1 MSDSERFSVG
11 EISYLSKISSMP
23 LCKACPGCGGMVNIS
38 KVSCSCGHVFVTKR
52 SKPRLTARSSTRKQA
67 MSSFR
72 AIERDEKA
80 ADRRSVDRACKAKK
94 RALETEEEAFEHTD
108 TFLHISAN
116 KLFLSVQ

>member
-1 MSDSERFSVG
+1 MSDSERFCVG
-11 EISYLSKISSMP
+11 EISHLSKISSMP
-23 LCKACPGCGGMVNIS
+23 LCKACPGCGGMVNIR

-108 TFLHISAN
+108 TYLHISAN

>member
-1 MSDSERFSVG
+1 M
-11 EISYLSKISSMP
+11 
-23 LCKACPGCGGMVNIS
+23 
-38 KVSCSCGHVFVTKR
+38 
-52 SKPRLTARSSTRKQA
+52 ARSGTRKQA

-80 ADRRSVDRACKAKK
+80 ADRRSVDRAYKAKK
-94 RALETEEEAFEHTD
+94 RALETKEETFEDTD